1 LNGIFSSTQN
11 YHKKLCIA
19 DAGVIRYSEKNDFI
33 KNMKSSR
40 LRLLFAQ
47 NHPGLEMHMQLLLAE
62 DSSALLLLFIDCL
75 SEIKL
80 SRV

>member
-1 LNGIFSSTQN
+1 MEFSVQSKTTTKNFALQTQESSGIL
-11 YHKKLCIA
+11 KKTIL
-19 DAGVIRYSEKNDFI
+19 S

-47 NHPGLEMHMQLLLAE
+47 NHPGLEMHMQLLIAE